1 MLRLRFAI
9 TRVLGT
15 NGGTFMLC
23 TQRAL
28 LSLCLSASV
37 ATPAFAACVD
47 YSQFVHVLGGVMT
60 PDYAEDVAVK
70 NDYVY
75 VAASTAIGTSGLR
88 VVNITDPTKP
98 RVIGSINT
106 LSLRA
111 VALDGT
117 NLYVL
122 DDNTGFRVIDVSNPA
137 APVLGGGLQIQ
148 MNGVGDIATTPGL
161 AYVVNKFEFR
171 VFPVSASGVV
181 SEPQVL
187 DTPGYAVALALYDHW
202 AFVADDH
209 AGLTVIDI
217 ANPTSPTLVQV
228 VDTPG
233 YAQGVAVTPDGK
245 TAFVADGATVR
256 IMDVTNPATAVEVGH
271 FTPEYAAQDV
281 VVAGNLLYVASGYSR
296 VIAIYDITD
305 RNSPVELG
313 EAATRF
319 GVRSLVV
326 DGPIACV
333 ANWEAGICILDITN
347 PEPPAVAATLATP
360 GIANDI
366 EVGGAYAYMAAGTW
380 GLNVVNIAD
389 PTAPFL
395 VGSHNTPA
403 EALRVEVNGSH
414 LYVADKEGDLQIYSV
429 ANPAAPAFVRSFS
442 KVGWCYDV
450 AVSGNRA
457 YLVDGFTIVDVSDPA
472 NPVERGSVT
481 TLFQSRA
488 VEVVGNYAYV
498 IDREQDLVVINV
510 ANPDAPYVVTT
521 RSIPGL
527 AQDIQISGNYA
538 YVNDY
543 NYQVHLFDL
552 SNPAAPVLASKI
564 VSAYSQPTG
573 VAAADGVV
581 YIGGASSGLYVYDA
595 SDPALPY
602 LLGAVYPP
610 EYANSIE
617 VAGGYVYMADG
628 DEGLVV
634 AYAQCENPADGPPA
648 GDVTAGA
655 LTLLPAWPNPTRGDV
670 MLHYVVPNASGVR
683 LEVFN
688 VAGNR
693 VRRLLE
699 QPVRAGRWTM
709 AWDGRDDSGRRLA
722 AGSYIVRLTSSQGRS
737 ATRVTLLR

>member
-148 MNGVGDIATTPGL
+148 MNGAGDIATAPGL

-187 DTPGYAVALALYDHW
+187 DTPGYALGLTLHDHW
-202 AFVADDH
+202 AFVADDL

-217 ANPTSPTLVQV
+217 ANPASPTIVQV

-245 TAFVADGATVR
+245 TAFVADEATVR
-256 IMDVTNPATAVEVGH
+256 IMDVTKPATAVEVGH

-281 VVAGNLLYVASGYSR
+281 VIAGNLLYVASGYSR
-296 VIAIYDITD
+296 VITIYDITD

-488 VEVVGNYAYV
+488 VEVV
-498 IDREQDLVVINV
+498 
-510 ANPDAPYVVTT
+510 
-521 RSIPGL
+521 
-527 AQDIQISGNYA
+527 GNYA